1 MNQNPGID
9 AVRTL
14 AHLGYRFTVTGENIK
29 ARYHGSGKPDPDMVR
44 LLLEVMKAHKL
55 HVLTYL
61 SKSAPASP
69 PATCELCPWYEL
81 NPWTHYPDFGAWCHR
96 RMEHLVV
103 VVRPAKNIAAGKFHP
118 DKTINGSPRSG
129 P

>member
-61 SKSAPASP
+61 SKPAPTSP
-69 PATCELCPWYEL
+69 PA
-81 NPWTHYPDFGAWCHR
+81 
-96 RMEHLVV
+96 
-103 VVRPAKNIAAGKFHP
+103 
-118 DKTINGSPRSG
+118 S
-129 P
+129 